1 MVSSMWNGVMG
12 IQVHDRALNVVA
24 NNSTNTNVYGYKPD
38 EVSFTDLLYSADGT
52 GKGVQLSSVK
62 KVFNQ
67 GQIQPTDNPYDVAI
81 EGSGYF
87 VLNDI
92 KSNELFYTRAG
103 NFQMGNDG
111 LLQTPDG
118 MKVLGLQSDAPIVT
132 STDANV
138 VEFNNDY
145 TKFVASDFVNSNTD
159 FFQSVNARATDYTST
174 ATDIG
179 ESGNGYKSKST
190 LTLEIDKMI
199 LDYREKLSNYG
210 SNSTVDSIPS
220 TTQITQFNFGSSMN
234 LLNDENDYIEVTI
247 DNTAHREYFDT
258 DIETTLKNF
267 SDRISDTV
275 GLTASVDTTTGVL
288 NIETT
293 IPGKSAKITQGII
306 NNREVFSATLQ
317 EATLGTGL
325 GMVESSKAALMS
337 ALQSAGA
344 EFLEIK
350 NNISY
355 TNQEDLTTLGTIQ
368 LKLENM
374 TLSENTFGTISIEE
388 NGLVFLEDGDN
399 KFVVGKIQT
408 VAFRAEQELQPT
420 GSNLFAMTEE
430 SGEPYFAKDI
440 NKVVYNSL
448 ELSNANLTDGLATI
462 LGLQRAFEANAKS
475 ITTSDEL
482 LKTAIALRK

>member
-12 IQVHDRALNVVA
+12 IQIHDRALNVVA

-52 GKGVQLSSVK
+52 GKGVQLSSVR

-81 EGSGYF
+81 DGSGYF
-87 VLNDI
+87 VLKDI
-92 KSNELFYTRAG
+92 QSDELFYTRAG
-103 NFQMGNDG
+103 NFQMGNNG

-118 MKVLGLQSDAPIVT
+118 MKVLGLQPDAPIVT
-132 STDANV
+132 STDENV

-159 FFQSVNARATDYTST
+159 FFQSVNARATDYASS

-190 LTLEIDKMI
+190 IILEIDKMI
-199 LDYREKLSNYG
+199 LDYREKLANYG
-210 SNSTVDSIPS
+210 SNSTVDSTPS
-220 TTQITQFNFGSSMN
+220 TTQKTQFNFGSSMN

-267 SDRISDTV
+267 SDRISNTV

-288 NIETT
+288 TIETT

-306 NNREVFSATLQ
+306 NNKEVFSSTLQ

-325 GMVESSKAALMS
+325 GMVESSKAALIS

-355 TNQEDLTTLGTIQ
+355 TNQEDLTNLGTIQ

-374 TLSENTFGTISIEE
+374 ALSENTFGTISIEE

-420 GSNLFAMTEE
+420 GSNLFSMTEE
-430 SGEPYFAKDI
+430 SGEPYYAKDI